1 MQFRGITLEQH
12 ETLGL
17 KCGSV
22 MVTGEIELRLY
33 LWPRTGSPKQHR
45 AQAVVTYKATGETL
59 SSKLERGSDEVQT
72 LESALVGLWEKL
84 APTLSAIACKQ
95 CLGVRCT
102 CDRRRLRV
110 VEPAASAVASAG

>member
-17 KCGSV
+17 KCASV
-22 MVTGEIELRLY
+22 MVTDKIELKLY
-33 LWPRTGSPKQHR
+33 LWPRTGSPRQHR

-59 SSKLERGSDEVQT
+59 SSKLERGSDEKET
-72 LESALVGLWEKL
+72 LEAALVSLWEKL

-102 CDRRRLRV
+102 CEKRRLRV
-110 VEPAASAVASAG
+110 VEPAPSPVASVG